1 MARTKDE
8 VRAAKSKAKGAWKPT
23 DPWTLVKKST
33 INKLQTKANKTAARD
48 LSKVAE
54 LMNVWTR
61 NENRAYAEKQERYR
75 NWVETARN
83 VAADQQETIHE
94 LQTKANKTAARDL
107 SKVAELMNVW
117 TRNENR
123 AYAEK
128 QERYRNWVETARNV
142 AADQQETIHEL
153 SNENHNLAR
162 QLDTERSNHNIS
174 RNHLNILAD
183 MVERVRGINFV
194 TPEELALVH
203 MYKSTPI
210 DDSSDSETESEFEV
224 DYEELLMAINPRA

>member
-1 MARTKDE
+1 MAVIDSRLYSYRPIGLSSFGNLPRTSNMARTKDE

-33 INKLQTKANKTAARD
+33 INK
-48 LSKVAE
+48 
-54 LMNVWTR
+54 
-61 NENRAYAEKQERYR
+61 
-75 NWVETARN
+75 
-83 VAADQQETIHE
+83 